1 MAFVLPPLTLYSVI
15 VCTLAVRVHTCLDHK
30 YIYIKDP
37 ESSMKLQVLSTL
49 LCLVVV
55 VQSLSSVQLF
65 ATPWTAARR
74 LPCPLPSPIGCSVSC
89 PSSWWC
95 HPTISFS
102 IVPLS
107 SCPQSFPASGS
118 FLMSQFFTS
127 GGQSTG
133 ASASASV
140 LPMNIQDWIS
150 FRMDWF
156 DALAVQ
162 EGSQVSSPTSQF
174 KSINSSVLS
183 LLYGPTLTSV
193 HDYWKNHRLSRAL
206 LLA

>member
-1 MAFVLPPLTLYSVI
+1 
-15 VCTLAVRVHTCLDHK
+15 
-30 YIYIKDP
+30 
-37 ESSMKLQVLSTL
+37 MKFQALSTL

-55 VQSLSSVQLF
+55 VQSLSCVQLF
-65 ATPWTAARR
+65 EIPWTAARR
-74 LPCPLPSPIGCSVSC
+74 LPRPLPSPIGCSISC

-102 IVPLS
+102 VIPFS
-107 SCPQSFPASGS
+107 SCPQSLPASAS
-118 FLMSQFFTS
+118 FLMRQFFTS

-156 DALAVQ
+156 DLLAVQ

-174 KSINSSVLS
+174 KRINSSVLS
-183 LLYGPTLTSV
+183 LLYGPTLLSI
-193 HDYWKNHRLSRAL
+193 HDYWKKHNFSMYLCLKSNVSAF
-206 LLA
+206 